1 MIMDR
6 LSIASLLLLINV
18 AWGQTATSQ
27 SDISQL
33 QVQYSTLQQ
42 SVYEQLSQTQ
52 QTTLAQVWGI
62 SPKEYSR
69 YLWLMSNTEN
79 SIYYADRHLDP
90 TWILAINAKDT
101 EERRHFTLQA
111 IKNERIRLAKL
122 LAFQQEFSRL
132 QHELYP
138 NENPIASPSLQ
149 LNKQRSAVLQT
160 NDILLFFTST
170 NNPLDS
176 SINQLLALLQEH
188 PGVRLNIYL
197 VGRKI
202 GDGDIQHWAAQ
213 HQIPIALV
221 KQGAITLNHD
231 QGRFNRLTQGKVGLP
246 FTVLNHAGQFQA
258 VDLNSLLG
266 AGL

>member
-1 MIMDR
+1 MYR
-6 LSIASLLLLINV
+6 LILGLINLLLIANL
-18 AWGQTATSQ
+18 ALGSTEINQTSIDQ
-27 SDISQL
+27 SQL
-33 QVQYSTLQQ
+33 AFSTTEP
-42 SVYEQLSQTQ
+42 SVYDKFPQTQ
-52 QTTLAQVWGI
+52 QTQLAQVWGI
-62 SPKEYSR
+62 TPKEYSH
-69 YLWLMSNTEN
+69 YVWLMNHTEN

-149 LNKQRSAVLQT
+149 LNKQRSVVLQA
-160 NDILLFFTST
+160 NDILLFFTSISHT
-170 NNPLDS
+170 LDA
-176 SINQLLALLQEH
+176 SINQLLALLQDH

-202 GDGDIQHWAAQ
+202 GDVDIQHWATR
-213 HQIPIALV
+213 HHIPIELV
-221 KQGAITLNHD
+221 RQGAITLNHD
-231 QGRFNRLTQGKVGLP
+231 QDRFSRLTQGKVQLP
-246 FTVLNHAGQFQA
+246 FIVLNHNGRFQA
-258 VDLNSLLG
+258 VDINSLTG
-266 AGL
+266 AE